1 MSNKPNVSGVV
12 LSVDFG
18 HYLAETLPN
27 NVKLFGET
35 IVVTSADD
43 KKTIEIAN
51 KNGAKAIITESFW
64 KDGAPFN
71 RGAGINDGIKAA
83 KYDFIY
89 SFDADVI
96 LPEDI
101 REAMFHLDNEVLYG
115 IPRLTLKPGTTDE
128 WELRGTAEDYVGGYS
143 QLFSRTASSY
153 PGGFSEDFP
162 TAGHSDIEFMFH
174 WPKELRKKLTK
185 SPCRHVGE
193 RKVAWAGMRKRSGG
207 SLHIEE
213 NTPTFRMQAYP
224 KNNLL
229 LVQRLDRNKQ
239 ICHVRVEIEDE
250 LLPIGDFRPEDY
262 HTIPWHHQAAKAVL
276 HIFGSGG
283 EWTREQSIIVR

>member
-1 MSNKPNVSGVV
+1 MKDKPNVSGVV

-43 KKTIEIAN
+43 EETIRIA
-51 KNGAKAIITESFW
+51 KENGAKVVTSESFW

-71 RGAGINDGIKAA
+71 RGAGINEGIKAA

-96 LPEDI
+96 LPQDI

-115 IPRLTLKPGTTDE
+115 IPRLTLKPGTKDE
-128 WELRGTAEDYVGGYS
+128 WELRGTAEDYAGGYS

-174 WPKELRKKLTK
+174 WPKELRKKLATT
-185 SPCRHVGE
+185 PCRHVGE
-193 RKVAWAGMRKRSGG
+193 RKVAWAGMRKRPNRS
-207 SLHIEE
+207 SDIEE
-213 NTPTFRMQAYP
+213 TTPTFRMQVYP
-224 KNNLL
+224 KNQSL

-239 ICHVRVEIEDE
+239 ICHVLVEVGDD
-250 LLPIGDFRPEDY
+250 LLPVGDFRPEDY
-262 HTIPWHHQAAKAVL
+262 HTIPWPQEMPEATL
-276 HIFGSGG
+276 HILGSDGY
-283 EWTREQSIIVR
+283 WVKQQPIIKR